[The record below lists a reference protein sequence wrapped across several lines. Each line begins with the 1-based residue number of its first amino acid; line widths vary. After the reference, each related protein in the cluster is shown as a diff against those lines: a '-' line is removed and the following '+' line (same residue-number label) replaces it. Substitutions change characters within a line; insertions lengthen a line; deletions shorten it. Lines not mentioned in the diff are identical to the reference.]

1 MRIGTRAG
9 PLLGLAALL
18 GILSAPVAVSA
29 QSSVSN
35 APLSPDP
42 QVLATGF
49 ESRDALRNDAVGN
62 ANSGA
67 QYSAWLVESSRFIG
81 VPFGGFMPDKA
92 GPDAEGKARIVDF
105 PVNVGIL
112 KGKDG
117 KITLYDSGWMQ
128 QDYIFRWNAGCCAT
142 PLRDELM
149 AMGLN
154 PDDVTRIVIG
164 HGHWDHAGQLDQFQ
178 NAVLYVQREE
188 LRAIDWALNYPEAK
202 ISAWNTM
209 ALGTQNFTAGG
220 QPYPLGAYNNTCAR
234 TPACGYPPKTVMQ
247 IASKIMSGMSQVVD
261 GRFEVAPGLIIHP
274 AFRGHT
280 YGAQLL
286 QANTPNGQ
294 LVFGSDTYSSWEGIR
309 DWNVANIQQTDTV
322 QQFLAYE
329 KCYLL
334 TGTPTN
340 QTPQT
345 CIAAHERLS
354 YSDDYPITKFWWNLQ
369 DQSGKK
375 LNCSRAAELSLA
387 NAETSHIPSSPDK
400 TKCESIPSAVEVAA
414 EPTNPGLPGQA
425 P

>member
-9 PLLGLAALL
+9 PLLALVALL
-18 GILSAPVAVSA
+18 GSLGPPLVVSA
-29 QSSVSN
+29 QSTGN
-35 APLSPDP
+35 GPLSPDP
-42 QVLATGF
+42 QVLATGY
-49 ESRDALRNDAVGN
+49 ESPDALRRDAVDN

-67 QYSAWLVESSRFIG
+67 LYSAWLVESSRFIDQA
-81 VPFGGFMPDKA
+81 FGGFMPDRA
-92 GPDAEGKARIVDF
+92 APDAEGKERIIDF

-128 QDYIFRWNAGCCAT
+128 QDYIYRWNPSCCAT
-142 PLRDELM
+142 PLRDEM
-149 AMGLN
+149 IAMGLR

-164 HGHWDHAGQLDQFQ
+164 HGHWDHAGQLDQFP

-188 LRAIDWALNYPEAK
+188 LRAIDWALNYPDPK

-209 ALGTQNFTAGG
+209 ALGAQSFTVSG
-220 QPYPLGAYNNTCAR
+220 QAYPLGAYANTCAR
-234 TPACGYPPKTVMQ
+234 TPLCGYPPKTVME
-247 IASKIMSGMSQVVD
+247 IASKILSGMSQVVD

-334 TGTPTN
+334 TGTPTD
-340 QTPQT
+340 QTPQN

-354 YSDDYPITKFWWNLQ
+354 YSDDYPITRYWWNLQ
-369 DQSGKK
+369 DQSGTK

-387 NAETSHIPSSPDK
+387 NDETSHVPANPDR
-400 TKCESIPSAVEVAA
+400 TKCQSIPSAVAVSA
-414 EPTNPGLPGQA
+414 ETSNPGVPGQA